1 MNEANNNPFEIDKK
15 IVETRLMPSIYI
27 VNKIREAITNQ
38 NHPELLLAI
47 IASIN
52 GKEWSQIHP
61 EHFRLILIG
70 LKEYNGGIILN
81 DILLEILKKS
91 KII

>member
-1 MNEANNNPFEIDKK
+1 M
-15 IVETRLMPSIYI
+15 IYI
-27 VNKIREAITNQ
+27 INTIREAINNQ

-52 GKEWSQIHP
+52 GKEWNEIHP

-70 LKEYNGGIILN
+70 LKEYNGGSILN
-81 DILLEILKKS
+81 NILLEILMKS